1 MWNTAGQNAWWGCSW
16 WIVPPDDNDFDPY
29 DFHFHGFGQ
38 PGHEPPPSPQ
48 INVPFPLNP
57 DHLQAIGWDV
67 WPNQNNQP
75 TDEAPELVPINQ
87 NLAQENADLDIQLPA
102 IDEVVQ
108 AKGHPDAVPT
118 PPIAEQVLAMDDV
131 TDDSEEEL
139 QMPPLIDDLEMA
151 MPEFPNM
158 QNL

>member
-1 MWNTAGQNAWWGCSW
+1 M
-16 WIVPPDDNDFDPY
+16 
-29 DFHFHGFGQ
+29 
-38 PGHEPPPSPQ
+38 
-48 INVPFPLNP
+48 
-57 DHLQAIGWDV
+57 
-67 WPNQNNQP
+67 
-75 TDEAPELVPINQ
+75 
-87 NLAQENADLDIQLPA
+87 PA